1 MKFIIAILFLAVCNL
16 TQAQSVEDLDKKA
29 GFKEFRI
36 GDTITVH
43 QDKIKFMKVLDNADT
58 KLYLVKN
65 QISVKSYTG
74 EVELEFYKGK
84 LQEIIVSFKNS
95 TPAGFDDIL
104 KSLETL
110 YGKSE
115 KGKDKTPPL
124 DRFEKLFTWSGQ
136 KIGLRIGYDENYKL
150 TEMVFT
156 GHDSL
161 EKLKSEF

>member
-1 MKFIIAILFLAVCNL
+1 MKSICVILAIIVHTVAF
-16 TQAQSVEDLDKKA
+16 AQSVEDLDKKA
-29 GFKEFRI
+29 GFKEFKI
-36 GDTITVH
+36 GDTLTIH
-43 QDKIKFMKVLDNADT
+43 QDKIKYMKTLDNADT

-84 LQEIIVSFKNS
+84 VQEITVSFKNS
-95 TPAGFDDIL
+95 MAAGFDDIL

-110 YGKSE
+110 YGKPE
-115 KGKDKTPPL
+115 KAKDKVPPL
-124 DRFEKLFTWSGQ
+124 DRFEKIFVWSGQ
-136 KIGLRIGYDENYKL
+136 KIMLRLGYDENYKL

>member
-1 MKFIIAILFLAVCNL
+1 MKFIFPILAIFIQTLAS
-16 TQAQSVEDLDKKA
+16 AQSVEELDKKA

-36 GDTITVH
+36 GDSLSVY
-43 QDKIKFMKVLDNADT
+43 QEKIKYMKTLDNADT

-65 QISVKSYTG
+65 QVSVKSYTG

-110 YGKSE
+110 YGKYE
-115 KGKDKTPPL
+115 KSKDKKPPL
-124 DRFEKLFTWSGQ
+124 DRFEKLFVWSGQ
-136 KIGLRIGYDENYKL
+136 KILLRLGYDENYKL
-150 TEMVFT
+150 TEMVFS

-161 EKLKSEF
+161 DKLKDEF